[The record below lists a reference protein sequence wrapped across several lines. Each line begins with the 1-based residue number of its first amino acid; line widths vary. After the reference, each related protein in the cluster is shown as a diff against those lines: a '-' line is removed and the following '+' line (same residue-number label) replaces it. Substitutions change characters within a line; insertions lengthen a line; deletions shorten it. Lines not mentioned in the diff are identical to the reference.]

1 MAELTITRALSRAK
15 VIKKRLDELSRE
27 AFVGYVRKAE
37 AEKLGAQQYA
47 KNSQSCFDEYQS
59 LLKEYVAIKTAIHQF
74 NDTKE
79 VTIPEFGTF
88 TVARL
93 LVEKSI
99 LEERRKIYRNIREQN
114 RVALNTINEAEEEEI
129 ASSVSKYLATQD
141 KQLNAETTSK
151 EFLEDLANKFKEA
164 KQKELEVVTVSGFD
178 HLKYLEEEGKRIE
191 LFTNEI
197 DTILSEV
204 NATNTIT
211 VTF

>member
-1 MAELTITRALSRAK
+1 MAEMTITRALSRAK

-79 VTIPEFGTF
+79 VTIVEFGTF
-88 TVARL
+88 TVAQL

-99 LEERRKIYRNIREQN
+99 LEERRKVYRNIREQN
-114 RVALNTINEAEEEEI
+114 RIALNIINEAEEEI

-164 KQKELEVVTVSGFD
+164 KQKELEVVVVFGFD
-178 HLKYLEEEGKRIE
+178 HNKFLEEEGKRIE

-204 NATNTIT
+204 NATNIIN

>member
-15 VIKKRLDELSRE
+15 VIKKRLDDLSHE
-27 AFVGYVRKAE
+27 SFVGYVRKAE

-47 KNSQSCFDEYQS
+47 KNSQSSFDEYQS

-79 VTIPEFGTF
+79 VTITGFGTF
-88 TVARL
+88 TVAQL

-99 LEERRKIYRNIREQN
+99 QEERRKVYRNIREQN
-114 RVALNTINEAEEEEI
+114 RVALNMINAAEEEI

-164 KQKELEVVTVSGFD
+164 KQKELEVVVVSGFD
-178 HLKYLEEEGKRIE
+178 HNKYLEEEGKRIE
-191 LFTNEI
+191 LFTAEI

-204 NATNTIT
+204 NATNTIN

>member
-1 MAELTITRALSRAK
+1 MAEMTITRALSRAK
-15 VIKKRLDELSRE
+15 VIKKRLDDLSRE

-79 VTIPEFGTF
+79 VTIVEFGTF
-88 TVARL
+88 TVAQL

-99 LEERRKIYRNIREQN
+99 LEERRKVYRNIREQN
-114 RVALNTINEAEEEEI
+114 RVALNTINEAEEEI

-151 EFLEDLANKFKEA
+151 EFLEDLANKFREA
-164 KQKELEVVTVSGFD
+164 KQKELEVVVVSGFD
-178 HLKYLEEEGKRIE
+178 HNKFLEEEGKRIE
-191 LFTNEI
+191 LFTAEI

-204 NATNTIT
+204 NATNIIN

>member
-37 AEKLGAQQYA
+37 AEKLSAQQYA

-114 RVALNTINEAEEEEI
+114 RVVLNTISEAEQEI

-164 KQKELEVVTVSGFD
+164 KQKELEVITVSGFD

>member
-37 AEKLGAQQYA
+37 AEKLGAQQHA

-59 LLKEYVAIKTAIHQF
+59 LLKEFVAIKTAIHQF

-99 LEERRKIYRNIREQN
+99 LEERRKVYRNIREQN
-114 RVALNTINEAEEEEI
+114 RIALNTISEAEQEI

-164 KQKELEVVTVSGFD
+164 KQKELEVVTLSGFD

-204 NATNTIT
+204 NATNTVT

>member
-1 MAELTITRALSRAK
+1 MAEMTITRALSRAK
-15 VIKKRLDELSRE
+15 VIKKRLDDLSRE
-27 AFVGYVRKAE
+27 SFVGYVRKAE

-47 KNSQSCFDEYQS
+47 RNSQSNFDEYQS

-79 VTIPEFGTF
+79 VTITGFGTF
-88 TVARL
+88 TVAQL

-99 LEERRKIYRNIREQN
+99 QEERRKVYRNIREQN
-114 RVALNTINEAEEEEI
+114 RVALNTINAAEEEI

-164 KQKELEVVTVSGFD
+164 KQKELEVVVVSGFD
-178 HLKYLEEEGKRIE
+178 HNKYLEEEGKRIE
-191 LFTNEI
+191 LFTAEI

-204 NATNTIT
+204 NATNTIN

>member
-1 MAELTITRALSRAK
+1 MAEMTITRALSRAK

-79 VTIPEFGTF
+79 VTIVEFGTF
-88 TVARL
+88 TVAQL

-99 LEERRKIYRNIREQN
+99 LEERRKVYRNIREQN
-114 RVALNTINEAEEEEI
+114 RIALNTINEAEEEI

-164 KQKELEVVTVSGFD
+164 KQKELEVVVVSGFD
-178 HLKYLEEEGKRIE
+178 HNKYLEEEGKRIE
-191 LFTNEI
+191 LFTAEI

-204 NATNTIT
+204 NATNIIN